1 MYSQYCIT
9 TALINLHT
17 HVSNNSLFPLPWY
30 SQICFQSLW
39 ICLFHMCHIRHDHL
53 CLPFFTYNNVF
64 KGHINY
70 SKYQCFVPLYG
81 WIIFLMC
88 VCTCKVGFS
97 RVQVFANLWTVCSP
111 PGSSVHGILQARTL
125 ESLAMFSSR
134 GSSPP
139 GDLPNPGIKPS
150 SLMYPELAGR
160 FFSTSTTWE
169 ASYSLYIK
177 ILCLSIYPYI
187 DIWLHSTFWLSNAA
201 MRMDVQIPLWDP
213 DFNFLWVFIK
223 LSMKLLN
230 HMVILFNFLRNCHF
244 TCSYIFILIDTCS
257 FFIKAI
263 LMIVKW

>member
-1 MYSQYCIT
+1 MCACAKLASV
-9 TALINLHT
+9 
-17 HVSNNSLFPLPWY
+17 VSKSLQTYGLYVAHQAPL
-30 SQICFQSLW
+30 S
-39 ICLFHMCHIRHDHL
+39 M
-53 CLPFFTYNNVF
+53 
-64 KGHINY
+64 
-70 SKYQCFVPLYG
+70 
-81 WIIFLMC
+81 
-88 VCTCKVGFS
+88 GFS
-97 RVQVFANLWTVCSP
+97 RQEHW
-111 PGSSVHGILQARTL
+111 
-125 ESLAMFSSR
+125 SR
-134 GSSPP
+134 LPCSPP
-139 GDLPNPGIKPS
+139 GDLPNPWIKPS

-201 MRMDVQIPLWDP
+201 MKMDVQIPLWDP

-223 LSMKLLN
+223 LAMKLLN